1 MIAKRSARSG
11 RVQTINQARALVL
24 TGPDDLRT
32 RFARHTA
39 AGLVSGCAGITGHP
53 LLGVS
58 ETVCVVADTR
68 RRRNAMAESE
78 LFERGLQRRREV
90 LGSEYVDA
98 SLRDSDGFMMA
109 FQRAVTEVAW
119 GWAWSRPGLDA
130 KTRSMISL
138 AMLTALGRFDELG
151 IYVKGAL
158 RSGVTVEEIQEVLI
172 QAIAYCGTPAGRQ
185 AFLAAHRTLSAEG
198 ALG

>member
-1 MIAKRSARSG
+1 LDRGSG
-11 RVQTINQARALVL
+11 ENRPNGGGGGILGL
-24 TGPDDLRT
+24 LLRPPVG
-32 RFARHTA
+32 R
-39 AGLVSGCAGITGHP
+39 LSG
-53 LLGVS
+53 GVA
-58 ETVCVVADTR
+58 ETLDIGG
-68 RRRNAMAESE
+68 NGMPESE

-98 SLRDSDGFMMA
+98 NLDDSDEFMMA
-109 FQRAVTEVAW
+109 FQRAVTEIAW

-130 KTRSMISL
+130 KTRSMINL

-158 RSGVTVEEIQEVLI
+158 RSGVTVNEIQEVLI
-172 QAIAYCGTPAGRQ
+172 HAIAYCGTPAGRQ
-185 AFLAAHRTLSAEG
+185 AFLAAHRTLSEEG

>member
-1 MIAKRSARSG
+1 VSLLSLIGCHGQRAPLQGSS
-11 RVQTINQARALVL
+11 QT
-24 TGPDDLRT
+24 
-32 RFARHTA
+32 
-39 AGLVSGCAGITGHP
+39 VSVMADT
-53 LLGVS
+53 S
-58 ETVCVVADTR
+58 ETEKR
-68 RRRNAMAESE
+68 MSESE

-98 SLRDSDGFMMA
+98 SLGHSDEFMMA

-158 RSGVTVEEIQEVLI
+158 RSGVTVAEIQEILI
-172 QAIAYCGTPAGRQ
+172 HAIAYCGTPAGRQ
-185 AFLAAHRTLSAEG
+185 AFLAAHRTLSQEG